1 MFTISL
7 QILTLALHSNTNTHT
22 YVYNTPAQS
31 QSHSGSSI
39 VQVIYKMHTQN
50 KCQQSFMPNKA
61 QQAESKLK
69 TMSEAQLLYT
79 NTHTHALKHTQI
91 QARALSFTVTIS
103 QAIDMTQS

>member
-1 MFTISL
+1 
-7 QILTLALHSNTNTHT
+7 
-22 YVYNTPAQS
+22 
-31 QSHSGSSI
+31 
-39 VQVIYKMHTQN
+39 
-50 KCQQSFMPNKA
+50 MPNKA